1 MKKRLIIMITAILIV
16 LYSCVKNIDKYGFVD
31 TTTLKG
37 RVVEELNQ
45 IPISDVVV
53 SVRNDN
59 RTYISVLTNS
69 QGEFE
74 MNVDY
79 TQIDDSYYLYLDGGV
94 YRKNKIELKGLGLAS
109 YDYNSI
115 VLSNIPTVITDTI
128 YNITKNNAT
137 VIGVVVAG
145 GGLTVTERGFCWS
158 QLPNPTI
165 SDNSIKVGSG
175 YGQYRYT
182 LTNLESTKKYYV
194 RTYAKNS
201 NGIEYGNQLEFVT
214 WPSFTYNGHIYNVA
228 PGLVQPLSW
237 SESYEYCDNLN
248 LYGLTDWRM
257 PNKDELVNMY
267 INRETIGGFVT
278 SYNNGLEHYW
288 SSSIAYQGSHYVVNF
303 DTGFGGGHGHVGYFS
318 DEENRCLNVRPIRID
333 H

>member
-1 MKKRLIIMITAILIV
+1 MKKRVIMIMAAFIIV
-16 LYSCVKNIDKYGFVD
+16 LSSCVKNIDKYGFVD
-31 TTTLKG
+31 NTTLKG
-37 RVVEELNQ
+37 RVIEELDQ
-45 IPISDVVV
+45 IPISNVIV
-53 SVRNDN
+53 SVKNNN

-74 MNVDY
+74 VNVDY
-79 TQIDDSYYLYLDGGV
+79 TQIDDSYYLLLDGGI
-94 YRKNKIELKGLGLAS
+94 YRKNKIELKGFGLAS

-115 VLSNIPTVITDTI
+115 ILSNIPTVKTDTI

-137 VIGVVVAG
+137 VIGEVIAG

-165 SDNSIKVGSG
+165 ADNSKTVGSG

-182 LTNLESTKKYYV
+182 LTDLESTKKYYV

-201 NGIEYGNQLEFVT
+201 NGITYGNQLEFVT
-214 WPSFTYNGHIYNVA
+214 WPSFIYNGHTYNVA
-228 PGLVQPLSW
+228 PGMVQPLSW
-237 SESYEYCDNLN
+237 SESNKYCNDLV

-257 PNKDELVNMY
+257 PNKDELVSMY
-267 INRETIGGFVT
+267 INRETIGGWVT
-278 SYNNGLEHYW
+278 SWYNDLSIYW
-288 SSSIAYQGSHYVVNF
+288 SSSKSNNGYHYYVYFWNSESGGS
-303 DTGFGGGHGHVGYFS
+303 FGYYT
-318 DEENRCLNVRPIRID
+318 DEASRWNNVRPIRID